1 MRMTEKH
8 DAIVKFLK
16 ECNDI
21 ELLDVINS
29 TSSEVKERL
38 LGLFKENDCTSIEFW
53 GDDVAFLR
61 VNDMYGNR
69 TFSDGCHSK
78 DVDVKLVGY
87 TNVFSAK
94 GVYPDVLYVVTDK
107 NEEFSGD
114 EIDEDSLYALY
125 RETKDKFSRLKNGQ
139 DS

>member
-1 MRMTEKH
+1 MTEKH
-8 DAIVKFLK
+8 DVIVKFLK
-16 ECNDI
+16 ECDDI

-29 TSSEVKERL
+29 ISSEVKERL

-61 VNDMYGNR
+61 VNDMYGNHSS
-69 TFSDGCHSK
+69 FGDGCHSR

-87 TNVFSAK
+87 TNVFSTD

-114 EIDEDSLYALY
+114 EIDEDSLYDLY
-125 RETKDKFSRLKNGQ
+125 RETKDKFSKLKNGEE
-139 DS
+139 